1 MLLAQT
7 LSTCPRSG
15 PTGLSRYPRAYR
27 FDGELNVANR
37 GLMEFIEMLKADER
51 FLYVLLTLSQEK
63 NIKTGRFP
71 LIYAD
76 ECVISHTN
84 ETEFNEFL
92 GNKKSEALHD
102 RMIMVRIP
110 YNLKVS
116 QEERIYRKLLRATH
130 LEGLH
135 MAPHT
140 LRVAAI
146 FAILSRLEEP
156 KMRGRSRDHAHGSA

>member
-1 MLLAQT
+1 MCC
-7 LSTCPRSG
+7 SPCR
-15 PTGLSRYPRAYR
+15 R
-27 FDGELNVANR
+27 
-37 GLMEFIEMLKADER
+37 K
-51 FLYVLLTLSQEK
+51 K

-92 GNKKSEALHD
+92 ANKKSEALHD

-116 QEERIYRKLLRATH
+116 QEERIYRKLLRQSTVGDMH
-130 LEGLH
+130 I
-135 MAPHT
+135 APHT
-140 LRVAAI
+140 LRLAAI
-146 FAILSRLEEP
+146 LPCCRAWKIPR
-156 KMRGRSRDHAHGSA
+156 